1 MSLSLQPTIDWR
13 WPSSS
18 AEDGK
23 RNRIVGAGEC
33 STENGFRSSAMIS
46 QPNLRRFLGFH
57 RLVIEVRTW
66 LGCEASFV
74 RDYRAFHNGPSACSL
89 SLLFSELGIF
99 THWSRNLY
107 LVFCELGLLNQPCSH
122 LHISREIFSNL
133 FLSFTHNRVL
143 RSHCLPEG
151 TDRPMP
157 GHSTFVAAED
167 ARFTRTGHA
176 NCDTPI
182 ELSRRQSVKLH
193 LIWPS

>member
-1 MSLSLQPTIDWR
+1 M
-13 WPSSS
+13 
-18 AEDGK
+18 
-23 RNRIVGAGEC
+23 VGL
-33 STENGFRSSAMIS
+33 RSKLCAII
-46 QPNLRRFLGFH
+46 R
-57 RLVIEVRTW
+57 
-66 LGCEASFV
+66 C
-74 RDYRAFHNGPSACSL
+74 FHNGPSACCL

-176 NCDTPI
+176 NRDTPI

>member
-1 MSLSLQPTIDWR
+1 
-13 WPSSS
+13 
-18 AEDGK
+18 
-23 RNRIVGAGEC
+23 
-33 STENGFRSSAMIS
+33 MIS

-107 LVFCELGLLNQPCSH
+107 LVFCELGLLNQPCSY

-133 FLSFTHNRVL
+133 FLSFTHNKELKSQSTRRYRSTNAGPLVFRGGQVCSL
-143 RSHCLPEG
+143 RSHP
-151 TDRPMP
+151 RP
-157 GHSTFVAAED
+157 GHPV
-167 ARFTRTGHA
+167 
-176 NCDTPI
+176 
-182 ELSRRQSVKLH
+182 RRVQTLRAH
-193 LIWPS
+193 DGQR